1 MVDSSGLDEKID
13 IYNPKYRVAFIVSII
28 IFILFFI
35 SQSLDFHKVLMEF
48 GAGEV
53 MRKGRFVY
61 IYLAGYFIFII
72 KFLLA
77 IFFIFILCAM
87 IATVLILLIGL
98 IKKKMPSAAEMGS
111 FKGGAEVTENMKSD
125 TYRRIE
131 YTFRVIA
138 AYIFG
143 FVTLKQFMLVFLVCI
158 PLFLFFYYLY
168 YALIIYKP
176 KIINEEQKDK
186 MSPIMNTNHH
196 FTFFLFVS
204 MAVISILYLIYVY
217 KYTVKNNI
225 K

>member
-13 IYNPKYRVAFIVSII
+13 VYNPKYRVAFIISII

-35 SQSLDFHKVLMEF
+35 SQSLDFHKVLMDF
-48 GAGEV
+48 GAGEA
-53 MRKGRFVY
+53 MRKARFVY

-77 IFFIFILCAM
+77 IFFIFILVAM
-87 IATVLILLIGL
+87 IATILVLLIGL
-98 IKKKMPSAAEMGS
+98 IKKKMPTSADLGN
-111 FKGGAEVTENMKSD
+111 FKGGAEVTEAMKSD

-138 AYIFG
+138 AYVFG

-158 PLFLFFYYLY
+158 PLFLFFYYLF

-176 KIINEEQKDK
+176 KVINDEQKDK
-186 MSPIMNTNHH
+186 MSFIMNTNHH
-196 FTFFLFVS
+196 YVFFLFTSISV
-204 MAVISILYLIYVY
+204 VSILYLIYVY
-217 KYTVKNNI
+217 MYTVKNGI